1 MSLQEPSS
9 EAASSA
15 AGAEAWVVPVK
26 CIKDEKRDLPFFQS
40 SEAYARIVSY
50 ILALNTAVL
59 NRKVSDPLP
68 KSEPVNKILT
78 LLETLDDW
86 IRLVPPKNDPQ
97 RFGNLAFRDY
107 IHLFEEKAASL
118 QEELLPARLH
128 PAIPELSPYLMQ
140 SMGHGTRIDYG
151 SGHELDFVAW
161 LCCLEMIGFL
171 HHEDHAAVVLKIFVR
186 YLELV
191 RKLQR
196 VYQLE
201 PAGSHGVWGLDDYQ
215 FLPYLWGSAQ
225 LRDHPRLKPISIMQT
240 QLLEEYADDYL
251 YFRAIQ
257 SIHQTK
263 RGPFHEHSPVLFE
276 ISGVPHWSKVNSG
289 MIKMYKAEVLNKFPV
304 VQHLLFGS
312 LLPWRPAD
320 SPQDTASVDAPPA
333 ATS

>member
-1 MSLQEPSS
+1 M
-9 EAASSA
+9 
-15 AGAEAWVVPVK
+15 
-26 CIKDEKRDLPFFQS
+26 
-40 SEAYARIVSY
+40 
-50 ILALNTAVL
+50 
-59 NRKVSDPLP
+59 
-68 KSEPVNKILT
+68 
-78 LLETLDDW
+78 
-86 IRLVPPKNDPQ
+86 PPKKDPQ

-107 IHLFEEKAASL
+107 IHLFEEKATTL

-128 PAIPELSPYLMQ
+128 PAILELSPYLTQ

-171 HHEDHAAVVLKIFVR
+171 QHEDHAAVVLQIFVR

-240 QLLEEYADDYL
+240 QLLEDYAEDYL

-257 SIHQTK
+257 SIHQVRTIFLFF
-263 RGPFHEHSPVLFE
+263 PLFFSDSAVDFFFIFFFHR
-276 ISGVPHWSKVNSG
+276 N
-289 MIKMYKAEVLNKFPV
+289 
-304 VQHLLFGS
+304 
-312 LLPWRPAD
+312 
-320 SPQDTASVDAPPA
+320 
-333 ATS
+333 